1 VYRIALKSSASQRNA
16 KILLTTIIFKVF
28 SMNQIYIFLM
38 QKGLLDYGSVF
49 SADIIRSVA
58 GVSIPEKGTFKQFQD
73 AQLAELQAVTAV
85 RDELLKDGKYLK
97 KDGENYRI
105 LLPSENAEQVRKM
118 NDSADRKYKRA
129 ILLQKM
135 TPKNAFEKETNK
147 DSSHSKIF
155 DLMNKSR
162 IQSLLA

>member
-1 VYRIALKSSASQRNA
+1 
-16 KILLTTIIFKVF
+16 
-28 SMNQIYIFLM
+28 
-38 QKGLLDYGSVF
+38 
-49 SADIIRSVA
+49 
-58 GVSIPEKGTFKQFQD
+58 
-73 AQLAELQAVTAV
+73 
-85 RDELLKDGKYLK
+85 
-97 KDGENYRI
+97 
-105 LLPSENAEQVRKM
+105 M